1 VEVSLALV
9 ANAAAPIV
17 RLQLAQPHGRLL
29 RLVCCKARLLDR
41 VQFVD
46 EHDERLAHATAEF
59 RLLSTVQQAIRRVSD
74 VKFAAAGRTM
84 PLVEHACVHRFV
96 PELTAAAIRMA
107 ISPVAESAISSSAA
121 AAAAAS
127 SAGAHQRSC
136 WKFPLLS
143 AGGAHVARRIDR
155 LRRVSPKLHGALRR
169 HQQEGAVWALQRHG
183 RVLLADE
190 MGVGKTIQAL
200 AIAACYS
207 DEWPLLIVAPAAMRL
222 VWAGQVERCFPCLSP
237 SEILV
242 VASSSHRLRR
252 SDSHIKVVITSFRMA
267 GILFEDGDPEFAQ
280 RDWGVVV
287 VDEAHQHMR
296 TPAPRSKGSSCVQC
310 LARIVAHAKRALL
323 LSGTPSQKAPRD
335 VWLQVDCL
343 RSGLLGGKRSFEEH
357 YCLHS
362 GHTAAPGQRRAAPA
376 NGMRFGQELHALLRT
391 VVMLRRL
398 KKDAGV
404 ALPRKFRRV
413 VMLRLPSKGLVRGGP
428 SIDSLSESHLAG
440 LAKVDIACDWIAAKL
455 RRIVAELGDAGSSA
469 VGSRRCPK
477 IIVFAHHVA
486 VMDKICTRMDELLS
500 SLRSF
505 DGRDTGGG
513 SGSDDGS
520 GSNGSSDGTVAL
532 HLAALPS
539 VIRFDGV
546 LNDHERQE
554 RLTVFQASR
563 RLAICAV
570 SITAGG
576 TGIDLSQASHAF
588 FVELPQRISD
598 ALQVRHC
605 ASVVFHSALCI
616 WPICLVLFL
625 PSALALLFL
634 VFRRNHD
641 CIVPDRQLTSERTIS
656 LEAGSATLA
665 STTRSSGTCY
675 EGKCAVPVTFMTEA
689 LVLRQ
694 SSMPLFSATAPFRQ
708 NRRMDHAQVALAI
721 LYPRQPTRLSASKA
735 HPTMLRFSPICSP
748 SSGVP
753 SSTLP
758 PTTITFVSS

>member
-1 VEVSLALV
+1 MSGGEFDEADAFWAKVDCAALEADAVRSAPDRLGAPLRAVTLAPAATLPDQSGPRGTPPCVVHVEVSLALG

-74 VKFAAAGRTM
+74 VKFAAAGQTA

-107 ISPVAESAISSSAA
+107 ISPVAESATSSSAS

-222 VWAGQVERCFPCLSP
+222 LWAGQVERCFPCLSP

-362 GHTAAPGQRRAAPA
+362 GHTAAPGQRRAPA

-413 VMLRLPSKGLVRGGP
+413 VMLRLPSEGLVRGGP
-428 SIDSLSESHLAG
+428 SIESLSESHLAG

-455 RRIVAELGDAGSSA
+455 RSIVAELGDAGSSA
-469 VGSRRCPK
+469 VGSGRCPK
-477 IIVFAHHVA
+477 IIIFAHHVA

-505 DGRDTGGG
+505 DGHDTGGG

-520 GSNGSSDGTVAL
+520 GSNGSSDGTVTL

-554 RLTVFQASR
+554 RLAVFQASR

-598 ALQVRHC
+598 ALQVRRC
-605 ASVVFHSALCI
+605 ASVVFHSAPCMRPTLPCLI
-616 WPICLVLFL
+616 LAICTRPVVF
-625 PSALALLFL
+625 

-656 LEAGSATLA
+656 LEAGDATLA
-665 STTRSSGTCY
+665 STT
-675 EGKCAVPVTFMTEA
+675 
-689 LVLRQ
+689 
-694 SSMPLFSATAPFRQ
+694 
-708 NRRMDHAQVALAI
+708 
-721 LYPRQPTRLSASKA
+721 
-735 HPTMLRFSPICSP
+735 
-748 SSGVP
+748 
-753 SSTLP
+753 
-758 PTTITFVSS
+758 